1 MKVQNLFYNKSC
13 LPLVKVCQY
22 VIHASGLLLHFYI
35 TKQVTE
41 ENQFT
46 SAPSVTQGGKSSV
59 PE

>member
-1 MKVQNLFYNKSC
+1 MKVQNFFLQQVLLTFGLSLSVCDPRIWPFVTFLYN
-13 LPLVKVCQY
+13 Q
-22 VIHASGLLLHFYI
+22 A
-35 TKQVTE
+35 VTE